1 MLAPPES
8 LRADHIHIGLNQI
21 HGQLFEF
28 LIAFY
33 MLAGLGDILLLY
45 EHRRTAPSDA
55 ETELVIGAMFLR
67 INSVFALAPRCS
79 AYVPLLADAARQDRP
94 KAQKLLH
101 YLLNTFLYFHVI
113 VLLYTDSIYN
123 AIGIK
128 QEKSGPKTALF
139 NFLS

>member
-8 LRADHIHIGLNQI
+8 LRAYHIHIGLNQF
-21 HGQLFEF
+21 HSQFFEF

-33 MLAGLGDILLLY
+33 TLAGLCDILLLY

-55 ETELVIGAMFLR
+55 ETELVIWAMFFR
-67 INSVFALAPRCS
+67 INSVFAFTTRCS

-94 KAQKLLH
+94 EAQKLLL
-101 YLLNTFLYFHVI
+101 YPLNTFLYFHVV
-113 VLLYTDSIYN
+113 VLLFTDSIYN

-128 QEKSGPKTALF
+128 QEKKRPEDRF
-139 NFLS
+139 F